1 MVHRSLTLLT
11 LLCIIALACGCQQR
25 AVISGDQRPVASQ
38 PEDAGPVEETPE
50 AETPEEPEES
60 STQAVS
66 PRYAKEAERL
76 AARGQEALDNGEWL
90 EANEAFSRAVELDR
104 GNIDAW
110 IGRGRVL
117 TGLAQ
122 PEDGL
127 VDLDVI
133 DDAVNSFS
141 NAIEIQSDLADAW
154 FGRAQAESV
163 LGRAYFMEAGCG
175 KAPAQP
181 PAQLGAMPVQP
192 APRQAPG
199 RKAPAPRL
207 STTTSAAPFPQT
219 PTCLTPV
226 CEWTGRCCRQPVLS
240 SSACA
245 GTLR

>member
-163 LGRAYFMEAGCG
+163 LGRAYFMEAGSLG
-175 KAPAQP
+175 ERGMQALERAIDDFTQTLALDAENAEALLGRAEVYEAQGEYEAAIADFKRVLVQIP
-181 PAQLGAMPVQP
+181 GNTTAQMGID
-192 APRQAPG
+192 
-199 RKAPAPRL
+199 
-207 STTTSAAPFPQT
+207 
-219 PTCLTPV
+219 
-226 CEWTGRCCRQPVLS
+226 RCRDEM
-240 SSACA
+240 
-245 GTLR
+245 